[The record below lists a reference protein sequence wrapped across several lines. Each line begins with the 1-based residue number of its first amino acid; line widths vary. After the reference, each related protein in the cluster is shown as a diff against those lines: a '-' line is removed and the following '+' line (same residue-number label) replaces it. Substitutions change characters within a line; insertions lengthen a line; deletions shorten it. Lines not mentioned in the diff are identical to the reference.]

1 VKNIVNQIK
10 DNALHLYG
18 GARDIIWSLNPSSD
32 NLYEILTRIRD
43 SGVDLFADTGT
54 EFSCEGIQDG
64 FRTVIVPIDYSRNLI
79 MIFKEAL
86 NNCLKHSQA
95 HTVTLEIMPNGIQS
109 WRIVLRDNGK
119 GFNLNAI
126 KKGHGID
133 NMQVR
138 AKRIQAELEFAMLPM
153 GGTRLELRFSLKTK
167 KTIAT

>member
-1 VKNIVNQIK
+1 
-10 DNALHLYG
+10 
-18 GARDIIWSLNPSSD
+18 
-32 NLYEILTRIRD
+32 LYEILTRIRD
-43 SGVDLFADTGT
+43 SGIDLFADTGT
-54 EFSCEGIQDG
+54 EFSCEGIQDA
-64 FRTVIVPIDYSRNLI
+64 FRTVVVPIDYSRNLI

-95 HTVTLEIMPNGIQS
+95 QTVTLEIMPNGIQS

-138 AKRIQAELEFAMLPM
+138 AKRIQAELEFALLPM
-153 GGTRLELRFSLKTK
+153 GGTRLELRFSLKTPK
-167 KTIAT
+167 MIAT